1 MAKDKGKTAE
11 VVVAKALVPSGVS
24 YLVFPAP
31 SGSNITV
38 FADSLS
44 VEGGALVFR
53 KGTVI
58 SEVFAPGAYKR
69 VEKG

>member
-1 MAKDKGKTAE
+1 MTKDKSKKAE
-11 VVVAKALVPSGVS
+11 VAPASALAPSGVS

-58 SEVFAPGAYKR
+58 TEVFAPGGYKR
-69 VEKG
+69 VEKN